1 MFDFGNAND
10 GQRQAISTTEGP
22 VLITAG
28 PGTGK
33 TYTLV
38 QRAIY
43 LIEERGV
50 KPEDIF
56 IATFTEKAA
65 KELITRITNELASR
79 NITVNVNE
87 MYVGTFHSL
96 CLRIIKDHLEYTRLK
111 KNYRLLDTFDQ
122 QYLVFRNIY
131 KFRTI
136 SGIENVMPK
145 GGAWKW
151 AQAICEF
158 SNNLTEE
165 VVDIDAMLSDH
176 DMEISVIAK
185 VVNTYQAML
194 DEENLID
201 FSAIQ
206 TECYRL
212 LKENKDILE
221 DLRNSIKYIMVD
233 EYQDTNYIQE
243 QIIFLLGT
251 HENICVVGDDD
262 QGLYR
267 FRGATIRNILEFP
280 SKFDVGKCQIIP
292 LVINYRSDSDIVEFY
307 NKWMITTSG
316 SKFKF
321 AWDKFRYDKRIVAN
335 ETSKIESPCVVKLAS
350 KDDEDEWHERVL
362 DFINRLK
369 NSGKIQDYNQLAF
382 LFSSVK
388 HERVISLAR
397 FLESNHINVY
407 SPRSDMFFRREEVMQ
422 TLGCMMLMF
431 PNYVKGL
438 ENGEYKFLDNTH
450 YFYFRDCIK
459 AANEFVTKPEN
470 LELKRFIR
478 AHGKEHAT
486 LAANLSGTTDYT
498 YSGLLYRL
506 FMYKPFSDIL
516 DTDIGVGVV
525 DIRPARN
532 LAKLTQIIGK
542 FEYLHNVD
550 VLTGKYIIK
559 DTELLFNMYIKLLFD
574 GGIAEYED
582 DEEYAPTGCV
592 SFLTIHQSK
601 GMEFP
606 VVFVDSL
613 GNVPR
618 KSYKDILN
626 KIEGRYYHRETFEPY
641 DEMKLFD
648 FWRLYYTAF
657 SRAQDLLVL
666 TCNEDKKTP
675 SKYIKE
681 VYGELQS
688 VEALD
693 LSEFTFHTV
702 KSVNL
707 KNTFSFTSHIAVY
720 ETCALQYKFYKELEF
735 MPIRQ
740 GAMLFGTLVHETIED
755 VHRAALRH
763 ETEKIT
769 KDNITSWFD
778 SNYISLI
785 KTEHGYLA
793 EAQRKAALNQVLR
806 YVERQHGNWS
816 AIQQAEVDV
825 SLVQPDYIIEGKID
839 LVKGENGTVELV
851 DFKSEKKPDMEKMR
865 ERLEHYR
872 RQLHIYAYLIEQRT
886 GQKVSKM
893 HLYYTGEENGNPM
906 ISFPYTKSAIDGTVA
921 AFDDTVHKILKKD
934 LTYFGKVHDTIL
946 VYKKGGQ
953 AKFNPLYTEHSEAY
967 LKRFTKEENGRKYML
982 VPLHGPGQGV
992 ARNFFGKIIAPP
1004 AGRCWPVQS
1013 KIDELIAQNRV
1024 ELTSNGTPSKKSYL
1038 DENNGNPVSDWW
1050 DDIVPL
1056 NPVASERTDY
1066 PTQKPEQLLER
1077 IVEAATNR
1085 GDLVFDCFMGSGT
1098 TQSVA
1103 MKLGRRFIG
1112 ADINL
1117 GAIQTTTKRLINVA
1131 SELDG
1136 QLQEEIKYTGFEVY
1150 NVNNYDFFRNPIE
1163 AKNLI
1168 IEALEV
1174 QPFAQGNVWDG
1185 ELDGRMVKIMPVNRI
1200 ATKADLEEL
1209 KANLPYKIYEKRKEE
1224 NPRQPVEL
1232 ITIIC
1237 MGHEPDLK
1245 ASLEQS
1251 LSDYKVDV
1259 QIVDILRDK
1268 SELQLK
1274 REAEAEVTREGNKL
1288 VIHSFY
1294 PMNLMQKLSLQKEYV
1309 EDWKQLVES
1318 IMIDWNYDGVV
1329 MQPMVTDVPD
1339 KKEFVAGIYN
1349 IPEDSRTIKVK
1360 ITDLLSE
1367 SLEVEV

>member
-194 DEENLID
+194 DEENLMD

-243 QIIFLLGT
+243 QTIFLLGT

-321 AWDKFRYDKRIVAN
+321 EWDKFRYDKRIVAN

-422 TLGCMMLMF
+422 ALGCMMLMF

-478 AHGKEHAT
+478 AHGKGHAT
-486 LAANLSGTTDYT
+486 LAANSSGTTDYT

-506 FMYKPFSDIL
+506 FMYKPFSDIGNTTS
-516 DTDIGVGVV
+516 DATSFEEKQYGDIWTN
-525 DIRPARN
+525 D
-532 LAKLTQIIGK
+532 
-542 FEYLHNVD
+542 EYLQFMYER
-550 VLTGKYIIK
+550 LMILRELMS
-559 DTELLFNMYIKLLFD
+559 DTASIFVHCDWHKVHHLRCLMDEIFGSNM
-574 GGIAEYED
+574 
-582 DEEYAPTGCV
+582 
-592 SFLTIHQSK
+592 FL
-601 GMEFP
+601 
-606 VVFVDSL
+606 
-613 GNVPR
+613 
-618 KSYKDILN
+618 
-626 KIEGRYYHRETFEPY
+626 
-641 DEMKLFD
+641 
-648 FWRLYYTAF
+648 
-657 SRAQDLLVL
+657 
-666 TCNEDKKTP
+666 NEIVWQRT
-675 SKYIKE
+675 
-681 VYGELQS
+681 
-688 VEALD
+688 
-693 LSEFTFHTV
+693 
-702 KSVNL
+702 
-707 KNTFSFTSHIAVY
+707 
-720 ETCALQYKFYKELEF
+720 
-735 MPIRQ
+735 
-740 GAMLFGTLVHETIED
+740 
-755 VHRAALRH
+755 RAAH
-763 ETEKIT
+763 S
-769 KDNITSWFD
+769 D
-778 SNYISLI
+778 
-785 KTEHGYLA
+785 A
-793 EAQRKAALNQVLR
+793 
-806 YVERQHGNWS
+806 
-816 AIQQAEVDV
+816 
-825 SLVQPDYIIEGKID
+825 
-839 LVKGENGTVELV
+839 
-851 DFKSEKKPDMEKMR
+851 
-865 ERLEHYR
+865 
-872 RQLHIYAYLIEQRT
+872 
-886 GQKVSKM
+886 
-893 HLYYTGEENGNPM
+893 
-906 ISFPYTKSAIDGTVA
+906 
-921 AFDDTVHKILKKD
+921 
-934 LTYFGKVHDTIL
+934 TYFGKVHDTIL

-1174 QPFAQGNVWDG
+1174 QPFTQGNVWDG

-1209 KANLPYKIYEKRKEE
+1209 KANLPYKTYEKRKEE

-1251 LSDYKVDV
+1251 LSEYKVDV

-1274 REAEAEVTREGNKL
+1274 REAEAEVVREGNKL
-1288 VIHSFY
+1288 VIRSFY

-1339 KKEFVAGIYN
+1339 KKEFVAGIYD
-1349 IPEDSRTIKVK
+1349 IPEDAGTIKVK